1 MEIRTARAIAG
12 MTTRQVAR
20 RAGVAA
26 STEAR
31 VEVGDPG
38 AAVDTVCA
46 VAEAVGLDI
55 VLRAYPGRQPSLRDM
70 GQLELAHALIAR
82 VHPSLKPELELLVG
96 QHGEAIDT
104 VLFGASEIVAVEF
117 ERLIVDVQA
126 QLRRSERKREALAE
140 LHQRPVRL
148 IVVIEDTR
156 RNRAATAA
164 HLDLLRTALPAGS
177 REVLRALGAGTP
189 IRRDGLLWLRRR
201 RRQAPVR

>member
-1 MEIRTARAIAG
+1 MPRTTTSRRRAAEQAARMGMEIRTARAIAG

-126 QLRRSERKREALAE
+126 QLRRSE
-140 LHQRPVRL
+140 
-148 IVVIEDTR
+148 
-156 RNRAATAA
+156 
-164 HLDLLRTALPAGS
+164 
-177 REVLRALGAGTP
+177 
-189 IRRDGLLWLRRR
+189 
-201 RRQAPVR
+201 